1 MGRSKAW
8 LDWHGTPLL
17 ERVVEILSRAVPGP
31 LVVVRASGQ
40 ALPALP
46 AGVLVIED
54 HGEGRGPVEGLATG
68 LSALAGQAD
77 AAFVCATDMPF
88 VHPAFVGCLV
98 DALGASCD
106 VAMPVVDGFG
116 HPLAAVYRTSVGA
129 SAREAVGSGTL
140 RLGALLGQVRT
151 RRMDEAELLADAG
164 VRRADRLL
172 QSVRGVNDP
181 LAYERALTEPLP
193 EVRVASATAA
203 GLAARRQVV
212 PAATVAG
219 AAQAVGLAAGPGLR
233 MRVQGERFPTHGR
246 TPLVRGDLV
255 WFGR

>member
-17 ERVVEILSRAVPGP
+17 ERVVEILGRAVLGP

-46 AGVLVIED
+46 PGVLVIED

-68 LSALAGQAD
+68 LSVLAGQAD

-88 VHPAFVGCLV
+88 LHPAFVGCVV
-98 DALGASCD
+98 DALGASRD
-106 VAMPVVDGFG
+106 VAMPVVNGFDQ
-116 HPLAAVYRTSVGA
+116 PLAAVYRTNVGA
-129 SAREAVGSGTL
+129 AAREAVGSGTL
-140 RLGALLGQVRT
+140 RVGALLAQVRT
-151 RRMDEAELLADAG
+151 HRMDEAALLADACL
-164 VRRADRLL
+164 RQADPLL
-172 QSVRGVNDP
+172 HSVRGVNDP
-181 LAYERALTEPLP
+181 LAYERALTESLP
-193 EVRVASATAA
+193 EVRVASAPAA
-203 GLAARRQVV
+203 GRAVRQQVV
-212 PAATVAG
+212 AAATVAG
-219 AAQAVGLAAGPGLR
+219 AAQAVGLAVEPGLR
-233 MRVQGERFPTHGR
+233 IHVQGERYPTHGR